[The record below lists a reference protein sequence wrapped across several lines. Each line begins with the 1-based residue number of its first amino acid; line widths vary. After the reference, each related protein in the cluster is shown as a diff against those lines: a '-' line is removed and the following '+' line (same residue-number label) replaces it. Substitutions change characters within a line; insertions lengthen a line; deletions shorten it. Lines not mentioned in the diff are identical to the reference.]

1 MQDPASGAEWEY
13 EYDATETEVSSLIAS
28 VQERQADQQTFYVN
42 IDLTSYNGPLRTPRE
57 QASSATEQPGRA
69 EEDAE
74 EAASPPAEDRGE
86 ITGKRK
92 RVDADESID
101 DIAADEDDDQIQI
114 MELHGKNPYVSYQNH
129 IFSCEWADMI
139 GTDMHFVRR
148 EDSEPDPTYLKHTDG
163 YSLIA
168 ANPIKIIGRRAQF
181 ARPSTGA
188 QANETETPSA
198 PNQIL
203 AQDDRS
209 SQVHFLQ
216 ELMDI
221 KREKGE
227 TDMVR
232 MTYGSRRNQNFEN
245 KISGWARTEERV
257 NTIHRLN
264 RAALGGD
271 SEALAKLEEL
281 YNQIEQSLG

>member
-1 MQDPASGAEWEY
+1 MTRRRQRYALQLLSQCNQL
-13 EYDATETEVSSLIAS
+13 TE
-28 VQERQADQQTFYVN
+28 QTFFVN
-42 IDLTSYNGPLRTPRE
+42 IDLTSYNGPLRPPRG
-57 QASSATEQPGRA
+57 QPSSAPTDQLGRA

-74 EAASPPAEDRGE
+74 EAASPPNEDRAE
-86 ITGKRK
+86 ISGQRK
-92 RVDADESID
+92 RVDADESTD
-101 DIAADEDDDQIQI
+101 DVAAEDENDDRIQI
-114 MELHGKNPYVSYQNH
+114 MELHSRNPYVSYRNH

-168 ANPIKIIGRRAQF
+168 ANPIKIIGRRAHF
-181 ARPSTGA
+181 ARPSVTAA
-188 QANETETPSA
+188 QANESNEPLSA
-198 PNQIL
+198 SNPIL
-203 AQDDRS
+203 ADNRS
-209 SQVHFLQ
+209 SQVRFLQ

-232 MTYGSRRNQNFEN
+232 MTYGSRRNQHFEDR
-245 KISGWARTEERV
+245 ISGWARTEERI

-264 RAALGGD
+264 RAAIAGD
-271 SEALAKLEEL
+271 QEALAKLEEL
-281 YNQIEQSLG
+281 YNQIEANHSVDAAPS